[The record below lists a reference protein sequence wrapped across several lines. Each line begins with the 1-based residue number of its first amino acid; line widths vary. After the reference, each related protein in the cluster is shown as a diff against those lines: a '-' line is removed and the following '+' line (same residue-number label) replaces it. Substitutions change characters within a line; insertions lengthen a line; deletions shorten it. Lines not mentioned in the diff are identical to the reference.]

1 MRTTRTLSITLPAEM
16 LSRAEALARKED
28 RTMSELV
35 REAFRHYER
44 QRWWDEMNA
53 YGRATA
59 EAAGVETEDDVVR
72 VIHEHRREQRRARR
86 KRPGA

>member
-1 MRTTRTLSITLPAEM
+1 M
-16 LSRAEALARKED
+16 LSRAEALAKKEN

-59 EAAGVETEDDVVR
+59 AAAGVATQDDVVR
-72 VIHEHRREQRRARR
+72 VIHEHRREQRRTRR

>member
-44 QRWWDEMNA
+44 QRWWDGMNA

-59 EAAGVETEDDVVR
+59 AAAGVETQNDVVR
-72 VIHEHRREQRRARR
+72 VIHEHRGQQRQGRR
-86 KRPGA
+86 KRPGV

>member
-1 MRTTRTLSITLPAEM
+1 MRTTRTLSVTLPPDM
-16 LSRAEALARKED
+16 LSRAETLAKKEN

-59 EAAGVETEDDVVR
+59 AAAGVETENDVVR
-72 VIHEHRREQRRARR
+72 VIHEHRKEQRRARK
-86 KRPGA
+86 KRPRA

>member
-1 MRTTRTLSITLPAEM
+1 M

-59 EAAGVETEDDVVR
+59 AAAGVETEDDVVR
-72 VIHEHRREQRRARR
+72 VIHEHRKERRARR
-86 KRPGA
+86 KRPVA